1 MNIEQQWA
9 DVEAANIVADAE
21 TESGLGNIVADP
33 ILTKLNSLQA
43 AKINKI
49 NRLAS
54 KVDTGSKLPVWSPGV
69 ARQQPNRIETLVGLD
84 DADTPIL
91 SGGRQIRESDPQYR
105 YDANEVLHDENA
117 PWYKKAWNTLTGA
130 HDKSDF
136 AKSQQRKQAARFL
149 KKPELAV
156 TEQEIL
162 DVANMQTI
170 QKLADAGRDPSKP
183 RWMAPYIPNS
193 VKPDLS
199 GTVAPLGI
207 KIGIL
212 GEGKKDAY
220 GRELASIVNP
230 ATGENITRLHALDP
244 NMNAFAPELMKDN
257 VQPMGFVD
265 RTINVAKAPVALA
278 VNYATDAANAI
289 VEWTA
294 GEDVAKGIF
303 GTKEERRKSINAAVG
318 YDSRLADAEMKKI
331 EELAAYNLSKGLAEQ
346 DKGWFDRAV
355 ERYQGSG
362 ADTIK
367 ALNTIVSNTDIK
379 DLGQVIKTSLSA
391 PEVAV
396 EFYGVMAMEA
406 AFSKGAGWAT
416 KVEKLNRQIA
426 GVNKLQKAGK
436 LTAAE
441 AATKINNF
449 KDVAGIK
456 AMDKVVSTVAKQSP
470 MMMLAFG
477 QANNANEEFKENT
490 GRSMTASE
498 MAGATLMQ
506 YASLKL
512 EGMADM
518 YQLKGVQNIASAMA
532 KAKQM
537 LPANAYAKYAGE
549 LAGVIGRVS
558 AGATTEV
565 GQEFVQG
572 LMEELNKYDL
582 IGEGSG
588 LTEKQ
593 SGDIAV
599 QSMTGALAAPGSSLI
614 MQTPSLVGSAAVPG
628 KEMWDQRKGRTAP
641 NATQTGTPGA
651 TDSTGQVYQLTYE
664 TIERGVAEK
673 LYTAAANGDDQAL
686 ADYKAYVA
694 DLREK
699 VLNEDLQV
707 ENPTGVD
714 IAQRLVNMDEYEKSL
729 ELIHESTKA
738 NKTPEAIAV
747 SEKNMQ
753 DLKAMRKE
761 YIANMAEKLT
771 KDINRAKIGE
781 LIELVQRGQLREE
794 DANELI
800 KTGTVSMVTEAI
812 RVLGSE
818 PGAFNLNGLL
828 DSIKLGTDQSTTGL
842 NINPIGGI
850 TSGTESTEP
859 MTLNLSNFAKLSTAL
874 TDAVESQGK
883 AKAAEETAMDTEETA
898 PEQKAK
904 AWGKK
909 AGKANAERI
918 PADNKMTAT
927 HTVGLSTGTIE
938 KLARLVGANPEELRV
953 ALNTAVKEI
962 RIKNMKGSG
971 KEANKVQYEM
981 YYNEETGIMPTFARL
996 RKAIATNNK
1005 EEADKAAKI
1014 LIKRSIQQ
1022 QENLARYDLEY
1033 DAMYTQLKTDAEK
1046 LLAKGAELDRIM
1058 RLSVEDATPAKA
1070 KHTIKS
1076 SEVLKDVLVDLAES
1090 GKLSARA
1097 IELMNID
1104 TTYKSTTMEIMEAQL
1119 ESIQHIE
1126 ELLDSVNIVA
1136 PVVNTEKVTIEQDLA
1151 KYKKE
1156 LSKAQKV
1163 LDDALAE
1170 PEEDQIISE
1179 INTLK
1184 KDVAKWQAAVDRAES
1199 GTSRKARLAVNTV
1212 NGELNIDEYMESEGG
1227 LKLTEVL
1234 KKDGTYVKPERPAG
1248 SATMQK
1254 VKAKVQATQVG
1265 KDVEGMDTARE
1276 VTEVQKVIDPA
1287 KIKET
1292 VAEIKE
1298 LEEKK
1303 VPVIQKTGAKAEKIN
1318 KVFNVAIDK
1327 QEAVIARELEGFE
1340 GVYEKAQ
1347 VEINTIYDEIN
1358 KLKAEKQA
1366 NANIKKMIEKIQKNN
1381 KEITE
1386 QDAKT
1391 IEDAL
1396 ARQTK
1401 DYGKTVMGTLI
1412 RMYAKMKDSMQ
1423 LAQRV
1428 MKWIGYTN
1436 RENNPASRLA
1446 KLNVQIA
1453 IREEEINKR
1462 IKELYGDAKVEK
1474 QTLAAELGDNGM
1486 DKLDKIAN
1494 TKRVIKA
1501 LKLRRSK
1508 MLSTNSAEL
1517 KDINARIKKLKSTLQ
1532 NTVRLDAAQA
1542 DSSVSKTNEADYKK
1556 YVESDNNPIN
1566 TSANS
1571 VKVKA
1576 DWQPMNPW
1584 TRVSK
1589 QNTILGAMGLNEI
1602 GALLDETNTGRLL
1615 KFREETVEG
1624 LTKYL
1629 DTTTENLEAK
1639 LFQNPAFAIVVDKY
1653 GKLNDV
1659 FVDAVAIVNADF
1671 IANGLNKVLYKD
1683 DNSIARMLGLNDAN
1697 NVTRSMK
1704 KLFSRGGSFEK
1715 VLAYSIGNAIARN
1728 MGLRPSAS
1736 MSEDHWNKLVTGL
1749 GDMAIQ
1755 SMQGKYVKELKG
1767 SELKIEDY
1775 NKALGD
1781 KSKKGKTI
1789 QSEATIPMVKG
1800 IEQNKETIDAFRE
1813 LSKALSTEL
1822 DMFGVMENYHVDKPH
1837 NLHTK
1842 DYSTVRGGFNKVPE
1856 KQQEVMRK
1864 LEGETSQLN
1873 EDGMNVLM
1881 EMAETREDL
1890 LGILKDYISET
1901 ELDKRIEEGTISQ
1914 DAYDAAISRNREL
1927 ENAVDQ
1933 LLDLR
1938 DKIRNGN
1945 ILNKLYFRWFFS
1957 KNGRFFIDSAG
1968 INPQTEKT
1976 LHRWLITSTEHE
1988 KEWNLKNPEDE
1999 WYFKVSVVQAFDGAK
2014 KVGGGIDKMSMDSVI
2029 AAYDKI
2035 MELSDKELL
2044 EQAKT
2049 AAHPGHAAL
2058 ALAGIRKARASKS
2071 GKFTATMLIEYDAV
2085 TSGFILKL
2093 LQMPIL
2099 KNKKDRKDGKK
2110 DNKLQEWIA
2119 KGGIFEG
2126 DDKRIEDKG
2135 MADVLG
2141 KSKHTVTGEE
2151 AIEFDLVKGSS
2162 IDQVGVVDA
2171 YKSQGHT
2178 IFNTA
2183 KPEDDMELAYATKE
2197 DMDSGIVF
2205 HAGVDTAFVK
2215 GEKTVVKVD
2224 KNNVVEA
2231 IQADNLI
2238 GAIFELEDGKMQMEL
2253 SYDAEGNKKI
2263 GPKLTKFG
2271 RDLFKPGFMTFNYG
2285 SSLASIRAKV
2295 GELLAEQVIDKLLNG
2310 EASPKLDGVLEGIKL
2325 PNAKALAAEFRA
2337 TKDGVEFKKT
2347 QTGKVLT
2354 NWSGHNA
2361 DNFQETLSYILEES
2375 YGRAITD
2382 AMSQEFGE
2390 LVELNDAIINA
2401 TKVMFRLWEKAYL
2414 AEVAKLPNLMT
2425 AEDKKRIL
2433 ENLAK
2438 KFPLIKAPLSES
2450 ELDRVAVNTDSLVGS
2465 ESRKIGNTQ
2474 VAIKN
2479 ENNKLATRTI
2489 QLMTRQ
2495 LVEAHAAG
2503 AVLPIH
2509 WIDGTVIGVVLAK
2522 YPGVLGIHDAIV
2534 LGKDFTNTIQAM
2546 NQATGEIGR
2555 DYDLAGAIM
2564 DSLLDSIEDATDDE
2578 LETAFDDKGETT
2590 YADVINEMIR
2600 QHGIVQKARKKF
2612 YSKDHIIGN
2621 IAGHIGTTYK
2631 LEAKKEVETGI
2642 IKELKNKSIDEINTL
2657 LNKLIEGCE

>member
-1 MNIEQQWA
+1 MTLEEYSALRDKALQTGLARNTQQNINVLGYDATQASPRSDALESYDADTIYDTDTGTGYRITNIDAPELTKIDRLTNAINAKKAKVRTAMYEKLLRNTTDPIAKRDLENAIAASKAGVKGDMYITPETTLADSGRKARMAGELTSVNRTGPNMYANTGATLTSFDDTQAAPVTEVIGDPAIGYQAGTDKYGRKLISNPEYAKYMTEEGYAVPYNASDDIMKAADKAKETGAGLWTEDRAGMINLYNKRNKSEDEDGYLANLVDAVQGSVGGFAASGVDWMVDASNKIAKIGYGVLTDKDQATADKEWAEVIKDSPLGKWYDKKGNFVGLDEYKEKSTYGYDDKRVAEWTDRFKNTMLSKDASLLDKVWAVVSGIGQAPEVFASSAADMLAAASGIGTGVIIGNFMNKTLEERAKNKGTDQLDIEDYATAAAGGTIYGLVNRFTAGQA
-9 DVEAANIVADAE
+9 GLKDVLTKSKDVAKALDKDGLARLTAALKRTAKKGAEEGIEEIIQGVSEVVAQKYD
-21 TESGLGNIVADP
+21 TRKESE
-33 ILTKLNSLQA
+33 ILTKETALDLA
-43 AKINKI
+43 AQGVLGAGAGTATAGITEI
-49 NRLAS
+49 
-54 KVDTGSKLPVWSPGV
+54 PG
-69 ARQQPNRIETLVGLD
+69 
-84 DADTPIL
+84 
-91 SGGRQIRESDPQYR
+91 
-105 YDANEVLHDENA
+105 
-117 PWYKKAWNTLTGA
+117 
-130 HDKSDF
+130 
-136 AKSQQRKQAARFL
+136 
-149 KKPELAV
+149 
-156 TEQEIL
+156 
-162 DVANMQTI
+162 
-170 QKLADAGRDPSKP
+170 
-183 RWMAPYIPNS
+183 S
-193 VKPDLS
+193 VKF
-199 GTVAPLGI
+199 
-207 KIGIL
+207 
-212 GEGKKDAY
+212 GK
-220 GRELASIVNP
+220 S
-230 ATGENITRLHALDP
+230 
-244 NMNAFAPELMKDN
+244 
-257 VQPMGFVD
+257 
-265 RTINVAKAPVALA
+265 
-278 VNYATDAANAI
+278 
-289 VEWTA
+289 
-294 GEDVAKGIF
+294 
-303 GTKEERRKSINAAVG
+303 KEYE
-318 YDSRLADAEMKKI
+318 
-331 EELAAYNLSKGLAEQ
+331 
-346 DKGWFDRAV
+346 
-355 ERYQGSG
+355 
-362 ADTIK
+362 
-367 ALNTIVSNTDIK
+367 
-379 DLGQVIKTSLSA
+379 
-391 PEVAV
+391 
-396 EFYGVMAMEA
+396 
-406 AFSKGAGWAT
+406 
-416 KVEKLNRQIA
+416 
-426 GVNKLQKAGK
+426 
-436 LTAAE
+436 
-441 AATKINNF
+441 
-449 KDVAGIK
+449 
-456 AMDKVVSTVAKQSP
+456 
-470 MMMLAFG
+470 
-477 QANNANEEFKENT
+477 
-490 GRSMTASE
+490 
-498 MAGATLMQ
+498 
-506 YASLKL
+506 
-512 EGMADM
+512 
-518 YQLKGVQNIASAMA
+518 
-532 KAKQM
+532 
-537 LPANAYAKYAGE
+537 
-549 LAGVIGRVS
+549 
-558 AGATTEV
+558 
-565 GQEFVQG
+565 
-572 LMEELNKYDL
+572 
-582 IGEGSG
+582 
-588 LTEKQ
+588 
-593 SGDIAV
+593 
-599 QSMTGALAAPGSSLI
+599 
-614 MQTPSLVGSAAVPG
+614 
-628 KEMWDQRKGRTAP
+628 
-641 NATQTGTPGA
+641 QTGTPGA
-651 TDSTGQVYQLTYE
+651 TDSTGQVYQPTYE

-686 ADYKAYVA
+686 ANYKGYVA

-699 VLNEDLQV
+699 VFNEDLQV

-747 SEKNMQ
+747 YEENIQ

-761 YIANMAEKLT
+761 YIASMAEELT

-781 LIELVQRGQLREE
+781 LIELVQKGQLREE

-818 PGAFNLNGLL
+818 PEALNLNGLL

-850 TSGTESTEP
+850 TLGTESTEP
-859 MTLNLSNFAKLSTAL
+859 MALNLSNFAKLSIAL

-981 YYNEETGIMPTFARL
+981 YYNEETGIMPTFAKL

-1184 KDVAKWQAAVDRAES
+1184 KDVAKWQEAVDRAES

-1227 LKLTEVL
+1227 LKLTEVR

-1265 KDVEGMDTARE
+1265 KDVEDMDTARE

-1292 VAEIKE
+1292 VAKIKE

-1340 GVYEKAQ
+1340 DVYEKAQ

-1396 ARQTK
+1396 AKQTE
-1401 DYGKTVMGTLI
+1401 DYGKTVMGVLI

-1453 IREEEINKR
+1453 TREDAINKR
-1462 IKELYGDAKVEK
+1462 IKELYGEAKVEK

-1494 TKRVIKA
+1494 TQRVIKA

-1517 KDINARIKKLKSTLQ
+1517 KDINAKIKKLKSTLQ

-1542 DSSVSKTNEADYKK
+1542 DSSASKTNEADYKK

-1566 TSANS
+1566 KSANS
-1571 VKVKA
+1571 AKVKA

-1584 TRVSK
+1584 TKVSK
-1589 QNTILGAMGLNEI
+1589 QNTILGAMGLNEV
-1602 GALLDETNTGRLL
+1602 GVLLDETNAGRLL
-1615 KFREETVEG
+1615 EFRKETIEG

-1683 DNSIARMLGLNDAN
+1683 DNSIARMLGLNGADD
-1697 NVTRSMK
+1697 VTRSME
-1704 KLFSRGGSFEK
+1704 KLFRRGGSFEK

-1728 MGLRPSAS
+1728 MGLRPSTS

-1800 IEQNKETIDAFRE
+1800 IEQKKETIDAFRE

-2099 KNKKDRKDGKK
+2099 KNKKDREDGKK

-2151 AIEFDLVKGSS
+2151 AIEFDLVKGRS

-2183 KPEDDMELAYATKE
+2183 KPEDDIELAYATKE

-2215 GEKTVVKVD
+2215 GEKTAVKVD

-2310 EASPKLDGVLEGIKL
+2310 EVAPELDKVLAGIKL
-2325 PNAKALAAEFRA
+2325 PNAKVLAAEFRA
-2337 TKDGVEFKKT
+2337 TKDVVEFKKT

-2390 LVELNDAIINA
+2390 LVELNDAIINS

-2414 AEVAKLPNLMT
+2414 TEVAKLPNLMT
-2425 AEDKKRIL
+2425 AEDKKRIF
-2433 ENLAK
+2433 EDLAK

-2450 ELDRVAVNTDSLVGS
+2450 ELDRVAINTDSLVGS

-2509 WIDGTVIGVVLAK
+2509 WIDGTVMGAVLAK
-2522 YPGVLGIHDAIV
+2522 FPGVLGIHDAIV

-2600 QHGIVQKARKKF
+2600 QHGIVQKARKEF

-2657 LNKLIEGCE
+2657 LNKLIEGCNNGM